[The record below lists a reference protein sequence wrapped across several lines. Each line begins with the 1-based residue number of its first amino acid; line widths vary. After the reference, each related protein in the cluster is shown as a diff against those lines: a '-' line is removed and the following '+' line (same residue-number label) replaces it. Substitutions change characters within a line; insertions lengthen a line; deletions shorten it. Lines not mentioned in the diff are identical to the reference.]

1 MITSGRDITTTGLQT
16 GSFAANRTVISTQAR
31 SVAANA
37 ASVRVLGAGDLI
49 INGVPVPAA
58 NADSDVVSSE
68 VAYSSQ
74 KRASAVAIAA
84 AINAVSDRTGVTAAA
99 NAVSIVGNS
108 TSTDVTGAQSLFING
123 RRISVNLTS
132 DAALNRAEIVA
143 KVAAAFGDGGIR
155 ATDNQSG
162 ITLTSTDGRNLSVW
176 YDSSVASLGAD
187 NFGLNSSDV
196 VGIAGAATDS
206 HGAKTIYAGVSLSAT
221 VPDAPKP
228 RTAAPAGSMPSDGLI
243 QIATGK
249 NGYGETSNFTS
260 LGFVEGT
267 FGGKSSVEISPPR
280 VGRLTFQI
288 GASAG
293 QVVTIDLADYGSQ
306 GPITGELTGD
316 IGALVPTIEVG
327 TVQGA
332 NSVLS
337 VLDRAMDKVN
347 ADRAKMGAVM
357 NRLAHVI
364 ENLSTI
370 STNSSASR
378 SQIEDADYAK
388 ASSDMARAQII
399 QQAAT
404 AVLAQANAS
413 EQTVLKLLQG

>member
-1 MITSGRDITTTGLQT
+1 M
-16 GSFAANRTVISTQAR
+16 
-31 SVAANA
+31 
-37 ASVRVLGAGDLI
+37 
-49 INGVPVPAA
+49 
-58 NADSDVVSSE
+58 
-68 VAYSSQ
+68 
-74 KRASAVAIAA
+74 
-84 AINAVSDRTGVTAAA
+84 
-99 NAVSIVGNS
+99 
-108 TSTDVTGAQSLFING
+108 TGAQSLFING

-337 VLDRAMDKVN
+337 VLDRAMDKVT

-357 NRLAHVI
+357 NRLAPLWEQDDREFTRLVDANIRGVQNVI
-364 ENLSTI
+364 RHFVPAMVKRAKGVIVNLS
-370 STNSSASR
+370 SGWGR
-378 SQIEDADYAK
+378 SVSPEVAPYCMSKWAIEGLTQALAEEIAPAAVDVIQ
-388 ASSDMARAQII
+388 ARF
-399 QQAAT
+399 
-404 AVLAQANAS
+404 LARFHEIDRS
-413 EQTVLKLLQG
+413 